1 VNHKAYLTSRLL
13 QRTPSHGAP
22 PQMTP
27 DTVQVTPAQVSPAS
41 TDRDGQAT
49 VGSGEALTSR
59 FVDGPG
65 SGITPAASFLQTG
78 ATPSL
83 GVRRPQS
90 EANLSR
96 SNEDPRGSTPTPQV
110 DDSAL
115 VPRTARRTR
124 APPAETSR
132 TQQKLNL
139 QRASSVI
146 EPSQAVAGLGVL
158 PGINPLIGAGGT
170 GYDGTQSRD
179 PRMTKLMERTGME
192 YLVVRR
198 YQNPIARSLN
208 RLSKTNGAHS
218 SRRIPRPST
227 ATISSKKPVDL
238 PLRHA
243 RNVSMPDA
251 RRPDTPNS
259 ARRPGTGSGASVR
272 ASGAESSIDG
282 DDGRRLSGSSLVG
295 EEVDGTAALLRNLWD
310 KSTDLS
316 ASTD

>member
-1 VNHKAYLTSRLL
+1 
-13 QRTPSHGAP
+13 
-22 PQMTP
+22 MTP
-27 DTVQVTPAQVSPAS
+27 DTVQVTPAQISPS
-41 TDRDGQAT
+41 PSDREGPST

-65 SGITPAASFLQTG
+65 SGLTPAASFLQTG
-78 ATPSL
+78 GVPTLS
-83 GVRRPQS
+83 VRRPQS

-96 SNEDPRGSTPTPQV
+96 SNEEPRGSTPTLQA

-124 APPAETSR
+124 APPAEISR

-146 EPSQAVAGLGVL
+146 EPGQAVAGLGVL
-158 PGINPLIGAGGT
+158 PGINPLIGPVGT
-170 GYDGTQSRD
+170 GYDGSQSRD

-208 RLSKTNGAHS
+208 RLSKANGSHS

-227 ATISSKKPVDL
+227 ATVSSKKPIDL
-238 PLRHA
+238 PLRHT

-251 RRPDTPNS
+251 RRPETPNS
-259 ARRPGTGSGASVR
+259 ARRPGTGSGGSVR
-272 ASGAESSIDG
+272 ASGAGSSLDG
-282 DDGRRLSGSSLVG
+282 EDGRRMSGSSLVDD
-295 EEVDGTAALLRNLWD
+295 EVDGTAAILRNLWD